1 MTLAVLDPL
10 NSESDTQTSKSFYL
24 CAEDKNQI
32 KRDFEGPKN
41 GQRIASL
48 QNETKEIRHPWTS
61 EKTFVELLLEGTV

>member
-10 NSESDTQTSKSFYL
+10 NSEPDTQTSKSFYL

-41 GQRIASL
+41 GKRIASL
-48 QNETKEIRHPWTS
+48 HKD
-61 EKTFVELLLEGTV
+61 L